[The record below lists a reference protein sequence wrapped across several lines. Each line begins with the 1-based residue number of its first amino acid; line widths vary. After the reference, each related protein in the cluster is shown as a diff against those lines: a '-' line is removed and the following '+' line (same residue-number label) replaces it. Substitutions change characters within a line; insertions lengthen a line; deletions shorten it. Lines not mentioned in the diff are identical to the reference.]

1 MQMGMIGLG
10 RMGFNM
16 ALRLIQKGHEIVAY
30 NRSPEKINE
39 LAALGGQPAT
49 ALTILKEK
57 LRPPRAVWIMLP
69 AGVVDHHIKELK
81 KLLEPGDVLVEGGN
95 SRYSDDLP
103 RAKSL
108 SEKGILYMDAG
119 VSGGV
124 WGLENGFC
132 LMLGGPE
139 KGFKLLEPLLKD
151 LAPKGGYLHCGPT
164 GSGHYS
170 KMIHNGI
177 EYGMMQAYAEGF
189 ELLKKGPYGD
199 DLDLKALAG
208 LWNQG
213 SVVRS
218 WLLELLELSLKQDP
232 SLQKLRGYVE
242 DSGEGRWT
250 VEEAVKSSTPAPVLT
265 LALMQRFRSR
275 QENTFADRVLAAL
288 RNQFG
293 GHAVKKN

>member
-16 ALRLIQKGHEIVAY
+16 ALRLIQKGHQIVVY
-30 NRSPEKINE
+30 NRSPEKTNE

-49 ALTILKEK
+49 SLAQLTDLLK
-57 LRPPRAVWIMLP
+57 PPRAVWIMLP
-69 AGVVDHHIKELK
+69 SGVVPSHIKELQ
-81 KLLEPGDVLVEGGN
+81 KLLQPGDILVEGGN
-95 SRYSDDLP
+95 SRYVDDLP

-139 KGFKLLEPLLKD
+139 KGFALLEPLLKD
-151 LAPKGGYLHCGPT
+151 LAPQGGYLHCGPT
-164 GSGHYS
+164 GSGHFS
-170 KMIHNGI
+170 KMVHNGI

-189 ELLKKGPYGD
+189 ELLKNSPYGE
-199 DLDLKALAG
+199 DLDLHALAD

-218 WLLELLELSLKQDP
+218 WLLELLELALEKDPDLEQLK
-232 SLQKLRGYVE
+232 GYVE

-250 VEEAVKSSTPAPVLT
+250 VEEAIKSSTPAPVLT

-275 QENTFADRVLAAL
+275 QENTFADRLLAAL

-293 GHAVKKN
+293 GHAVKKD